1 MLQLTQEK
9 IGEDWV
15 SFVDNRTNYAE
26 EMPAETPSQR
36 DGLLIDASKRKRAI
50 ARRSPHAAVCH
61 GDGLRGA
68 LLSSFQHPSIL
79 SPPWSPSLS

>member
-36 DGLLIDASKRKRAI
+36 DGLLIDASKRKR
-50 ARRSPHAAVCH
+50 
-61 GDGLRGA
+61 G
-68 LLSSFQHPSIL
+68 
-79 SPPWSPSLS
+79 